1 MKIRTI
7 AMIGFIV
14 LSAIFLT
21 VGIIVGENQSQE
33 IAMIQRTEAYLNN
46 LCQMTGYKNLGI
58 IDGYAV
64 SQETGCLYN
73 GRAVDERLF
82 EQNGMAYTPN
92 QWDFFISETDDG
104 ATIWKKVIYKGD
116 EPHEPILQQEV
127 EAIYLY
133 GML

>member
-46 LCQMTGYKNLGI
+46 LCQMTGYKSMGV

-73 GRAVDERLF
+73 GRAIDERLF

-92 QWDFFISETDDG
+92 QWDFFLTETDDG
-104 ATIWKKVIYKGD
+104 VMIWKKVIYEGT
-116 EPHEPILQQEV
+116 EVQEPIWQQPV
-127 EAIYLY
+127 EETYIY